1 MHERIQLAHGDGGE
15 LSHRLVKELFHKHFT
30 DKRLT
35 QLYDAAVLPS
45 EVGRIAVTTDSFVVN
60 PAFFPGG
67 NIGKLA
73 VAGTVN
79 DLAVTGA
86 VPRYLTAAF
95 ILEEGLLL
103 SDLELI
109 VTTMAETAKEAGIA
123 VIAGDTK
130 VVERGSADT
139 IFINTT
145 GIGWIPANR
154 DLGYHQIRE
163 GDLVIINGNIGDH
176 GIAILSQREG
186 LSFDTPVKSDC
197 APLNTLT
204 EYILNNYG
212 PAVRIMRDPTRGG
225 VATTLKEIT
234 LSSGYDVYLTEKK
247 LPYDDAVT
255 GLAEILGLD
264 PLYLANEGKMLAIVD
279 PAAAPAI
286 IESLKSMP
294 GGGRA
299 AIIGE
304 VREGKG
310 DVYLR
315 TAFGGTRIVEMLAG
329 EPLPRIC

>member
-15 LSHRLVKELFHKHFT
+15 LSHRLIKELFHKHFT

-35 QLYDAAVLPS
+35 QLYDAAVLPAKA
-45 EVGRIAVTTDSFVVN
+45 GRIAVTTDSFVVK

-73 VAGTVN
+73 VSGTVN
-79 DLAVTGA
+79 DMAVTGA
-86 VPRYLTAAF
+86 VPKYLTAAF
-95 ILEEGLLL
+95 ILEEGMML
-103 SDLELI
+103 SELEQI
-109 VTTMAETAKEAGIA
+109 VNTMAETAKAAGVA

-154 DLGYHQIRE
+154 DLGYHQIRD

-197 APLNTLT
+197 APLNALT
-204 EYILNNYG
+204 EHILNNFG

-234 LSSGYDVYLTEKK
+234 LSSGSDIYLTEEK

-255 GLAEILGLD
+255 GLAEMLGLD

-310 DVYLR
+310 NVYLR
-315 TAFGGTRIVEMLAG
+315 TAFGGTRIVDMLAG